1 MTKRQFMEELRSSLE
16 GMVTQTVVQE
26 NLNYYENYINEQMR
40 NGKSEQEI
48 LDELGN
54 PRLIARSII
63 DVKSEDDG
71 YVQTEY
77 YEDEQDDGTPEDMFG
92 GNTHIFTMNSTRFK
106 LGCLLSVIAFVL
118 IIYLLFHILNTVIVI
133 LGPVIM
139 IGVIVAL
146 IMSLTGR

>member
-48 LDELGN
+48 FDELGN

-106 LGCLLSVIAFVL
+106 LGCLLSVIVFVL

-139 IGVIVAL
+139 IAL